1 MKISNL
7 IDTKKQHIIFA
18 SSLCA
23 ALLLFV
29 LFSYKQFF
37 CVGFKYGPLLFFLCI
52 PAALIIGLLCLVK
65 PSQNKKLQAILPWV
79 IAALMPFVTMTMTE
93 CLNGIFVFNMYYHAF
108 IYGYILDILICAF
121 IYGLCGNIR
130 VSVIT
135 TNIIL
140 YVLALANYYVKLFRG
155 TPFLPIDFASV
166 GTAKNVAGTYD
177 YTPSY
182 NVVIATILLAFIIVV
197 ALKYKTP
204 KLKLPVKI
212 IARCSCLAVFASILI
227 VFFTTDAFAK
237 INLKPDF
244 WNQTRGYKNDGVVL
258 SFFLNLKYIYVSAP
272 SGYDADRVDNIIE
285 DYLEQNVS
293 TDTDE
298 EQTADSKTPDIICI
312 MNESFSCLSTVGD
325 FETNVDYL
333 PFYRS
338 LTENTVK
345 GNLITPVIGSGTSNT
360 EFEFLTGCTMSFYPS
375 GSNAYT
381 LYIKDTMP
389 SLVSVLTQS
398 RYSNLAFHPYFAS
411 GWNRP
416 NVYNYFGFSRF
427 DSITS
432 VIAPDILSR
441 TNGTA
446 KEIFID
452 AVNEYYGEDNNK
464 LIRQYVSDECNFD
477 YVIQQYKNRDKS
489 SPFFLFN
496 VTMQNHGSYGGTYS
510 NFEEDVYVTGLEK
523 TYPKTNQYLS
533 LIKATDKAFEDLIKY
548 FKKVKQPVII
558 CMFGDHQPS
567 IEQGFYEDIMGKS
580 RYSLTTAEEIELYSV
595 PFIIWANY
603 DIEEQYVEKLSS
615 NYLSS
620 LLLDVAGVK
629 MPKYNQYLLELSKT
643 LPVISTAG
651 YIDSNN
657 VAYSWSANS
666 PYTTLLENYKKIQYN
681 YIFDTKHRV
690 NSIFNVEE

>member
-1 MKISNL
+1 MKILNL
-7 IDTKKQHIIFA
+7 IDTKKQHIFLA
-18 SSLCA
+18 AALSG

-29 LFSYKQFF
+29 LLSYKQFF
-37 CVGFKYGPLLFFLCI
+37 LVDFKWAPLLFFLCI
-52 PAALIIGLLCLVK
+52 PATLIIGFLCLLK
-65 PSQNKKLQAILPWV
+65 PSQNKKVQSIAPWV
-79 IAALMPFVTMTMTE
+79 IAALMPFVTITMTE
-93 CLNGIFVFNMYYHAF
+93 CLNNIFVYNMYYHAF
-108 IYGYILDILICAF
+108 IYGYILDILLCAF
-121 IYGLCGNIR
+121 IFGICGNIR
-130 VSVIT
+130 ASVIT
-135 TNIIL
+135 TNVIVYL
-140 YVLALANYYVKLFRG
+140 LALANYYVKLFRG

-182 NVVIATILLAFIIVV
+182 NVIVATILLVFIIVV

-204 KLKLPVKI
+204 KLKTPVKI
-212 IARCSCLAVFASILI
+212 IVRSSCVAVFATILI
-227 VFFTTDAFAK
+227 IFFTTDSFAK

-258 SFFLNLKYIYVSAP
+258 SFFLNLKYLYVSAP
-272 SGYDADRVDNIIE
+272 SGYDADKVDLIID
-285 DYLEQNVS
+285 DYLEQNVI
-293 TDTDE
+293 DTE
-298 EQTADSKTPDIICI
+298 EEDTTPSKTPDIICI
-312 MNESFSCLSTVGD
+312 MNESFADLSTVGD
-325 FETNVDYL
+325 FETNIDYL

-389 SLVSVLTQS
+389 SLVSTLTQS
-398 RYSNLAFHPYFAS
+398 RYKNLAFHPYYEN

-432 VIAPDILSR
+432 VIDPDILSS
-441 TNGTA
+441 TNGAA
-446 KEIFID
+446 KEIFIG
-452 AVNEYYGEDNNK
+452 AVNEFYGEKNNK
-464 LIRQYVSDECNFD
+464 LVRQYVSDECNFD
-477 YVIQQYKNRDKS
+477 YVIEQYKKRDKK

-510 NFEEDVYVTGLEK
+510 NFEEKVQVTSLEN
-523 TYPKTNQYLS
+523 TYPKANQYLS
-533 LIKATDKAFEDLIKY
+533 LIKETDDAFKDLIKY
-548 FKKVKQPVII
+548 FKRVNRPVII

-567 IEQGFYEDIMGKS
+567 IEQSFYEDILGKS
-580 RYSLTTAEEIELYSV
+580 RYSLTTAEEMELYSA

-603 DIEEQYVEKLSS
+603 DIEEQYIEKLSS

-620 LLLDVAGVK
+620 LLMKTAGIE
-629 MPKYNQYLLELSKT
+629 MPKYNQYLLQLSKT
-643 LPVISTAG
+643 LPVITTAG
-651 YIDSNN
+651 YMDNN
-657 VAYSWSANS
+657 KTAYSWSEDS
-666 PYTTLLENYKKIQYN
+666 PYTALLENYKKVQYN
-681 YIFDTKHRV
+681 YIFDVKHR
-690 NSIFNVEE
+690 SSTAFNVTQ